1 MFHRLLA
8 FVLAAFLALPLL
20 GGCVR
25 SELTGRQQLLILPP
39 SSEQE
44 MGLTAWQ
51 ELLKKHKINRD
62 PRINA
67 MVRRVLGRIAGATG
81 QTGYK
86 WEFAVIEDRTPN
98 AFALPGG
105 KVGVH
110 TGILPYTR
118 DETGLAAVIGHE
130 VAHVIA
136 RHGGERVSQQLLVNL
151 GLAAVEAG
159 MSGGDPAMVRQVTGL
174 LGAGASVGL
183 ILPFSRSHESE
194 ADRLGLIYM
203 AKAGYD
209 PRAAVDFWRRMQ
221 QAGRGKGKPPE
232 FLSTHPSDETR
243 IRQLQQWLP
252 EAMRNYRP

>member
-1 MFHRLLA
+1 MLRCLQA
-8 FVLAAFLALPLL
+8 FILAASLSLL
-20 GGCVR
+20 GGCVQ
-25 SELTGRQQLLILPP
+25 SDLTGRRQLLVLPP
-39 SSEQE
+39 SSEQQ

-51 ELLKKHKINRD
+51 EILKKQ
-62 PRINA
+62 RISREPQVNA
-67 MVRRVLGRIAGATG
+67 LVQRVLARIAGATG
-81 QTGYK
+81 QTGYS
-86 WEFAVIEDRTPN
+86 WEFAVIEDPTPN

-118 DETGLAAVIGHE
+118 DEAGLAAVIGHE
-130 VAHVIA
+130 VAHVTV

-151 GLAAVEAG
+151 GLAAVEAA
-159 MSGGDPAMVRQVTGL
+159 MAGGDPATVQQVTSL
-174 LGAGASVGL
+174 LGAGASVGV

-194 ADRLGLIYM
+194 ADRLGLVYM

-221 QAGRGKGKPPE
+221 QASKGGKPPE

-252 EAMRNYRP
+252 EALQYYRAP